1 MGLSD
6 ELIEML
12 FVHPAQQ
19 GKGLGKTL
27 LEYAIREKKMQKVDV
42 NEQNTQA
49 LHFYQNR
56 GFEVIA
62 RDAIDGQGKAYPILH
77 MQLKPVRLRK
87 AEAGDLPELHSVFEQ
102 SVRNSCKKD
111 YTPEQIE
118 AWVQRASPER
128 WQELFTS
135 GLQFIVAEETKS
147 FRITGFTSFNSQG
160 YLHSMFILPQF
171 CGRGIATLL
180 LDFAEEFARNNHI
193 PNLFSEVSIT
203 ARPFFEKRG
212 FIVEQEQ
219 LVKVNNVEM
228 DNFRMR
234 KSLYIMYV

>member
-1 MGLSD
+1 
-6 ELIEML
+6 
-12 FVHPAQQ
+12 
-19 GKGLGKTL
+19 
-27 LEYAIREKKMQKVDV
+27 MQKVDV

-87 AEAGDLPELHSVFEQ
+87 AEAGDLPELHSVFEL

-118 AWVQRASPER
+118 AWIQRASPER

-171 CGRGIATLL
+171 CGKGIATML
-180 LDFAEEFARNNHI
+180 LDFAEDFARNNHI

-228 DNFRMR
+228 SNFQMR
-234 KSLYIMYV
+234 KSLYI

>member
-1 MGLSD
+1 
-6 ELIEML
+6 
-12 FVHPAQQ
+12 
-19 GKGLGKTL
+19 
-27 LEYAIREKKMQKVDV
+27 
-42 NEQNTQA
+42 
-49 LHFYQNR
+49 
-56 GFEVIA
+56 
-62 RDAIDGQGKAYPILH
+62 
-77 MQLKPVRLRK
+77 
-87 AEAGDLPELHSVFEQ
+87 
-102 SVRNSCKKD
+102 
-111 YTPEQIE
+111 
-118 AWVQRASPER
+118 
-128 WQELFTS
+128 
-135 GLQFIVAEETKS
+135 
-147 FRITGFTSFNSQG
+147 
-160 YLHSMFILPQF
+160 MFILPQF